1 MKRVSI
7 RKRNNNTGGKNDKSM
22 RLVNGVIVSN
32 ELHFVWGYY

>member
-7 RKRNNNTGGKNDKSM
+7 RKRYNNKFWTNAKSM

-32 ELHFVWGYY
+32 ELHYVWGYY